1 MRIKRP
7 SPSLVVSIIA
17 VVMASSGSAVA
28 ASKIAATSVDG
39 YSAVGASSSLAGARG
54 KLVATKSG
62 GTGAGTLPGKFVSG
76 VVQGDGVLSSVARAQ
91 DVIDNQTG
99 APLTLTTIPGLGTIT
114 SVCEDQS
121 NTAGKEDP
129 RQTIA
134 FLNQSGAAISY
145 ARQIGNNNAPIIS
158 GPQNGTSTP
167 FTIAGSNTFQLLIQS
182 GTKSVTVQGIARQ
195 DGTNSAARAVLHDV
209 PDDRQQLVDGRPGR
223 APDARPGFGRGPALT
238 SSSCP
243 SSSSSSSWPWA
254 G

>member
-7 SPSLVVSIIA
+7 SPALVVSIIA

-28 ASKIAATSVDG
+28 ASKLAATSVDG

-54 KLVATKSG
+54 KLVATKAG

-114 SVCEDQS
+114 STCEDQS

-145 ARQIGNNNAPIIS
+145 ARQVGGGGPNIS

-195 DGTNSAARAVLHDV
+195 DGTNSAAAQCFTTFQMIVNN
-209 PDDRQQLVDGRPGR
+209 
-223 APDARPGFGRGPALT
+223 
-238 SSSCP
+238 
-243 SSSSSSSWPWA
+243 
-254 G
+254 